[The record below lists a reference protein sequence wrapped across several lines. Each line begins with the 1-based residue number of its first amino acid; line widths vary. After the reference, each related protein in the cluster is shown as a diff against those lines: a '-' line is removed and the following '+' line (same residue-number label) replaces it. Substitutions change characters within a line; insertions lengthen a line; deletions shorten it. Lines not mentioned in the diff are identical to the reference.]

1 MTENHV
7 RVNQGSKS
15 DWKWTNKLLALF
27 QKLGIRYGVSTGS
40 CHWGAGKEFEEHI
53 KRFPE
58 NIIVIIGGMSLA
70 APGIASALDRNAK
83 KIGRIMMGIPL
94 DEAAHSAIEDLP
106 PGTPV
111 LTCGYNR
118 VNVEASII
126 NAGLAIANIIARY
139 DLDVRAKLQHWFEEM
154 GRKKQSVTDENLIDG
169 LLPDPKK

>member
-1 MTENHV
+1 MAENHV

-27 QKLGIRYGVSTGS
+27 RKLGVRYAVATGS

-58 NIIVIIGGMSLA
+58 DVIVIIGGMSLA

-83 KIGRIMMGIPL
+83 RSGRIIMGIPL

-126 NAGLAIANIIARY
+126 NAGLAIANIIARQ
-139 DLDVRAKLQHWFEEM
+139 DSIVRDKLQRWFEEM
-154 GRKKQSVTDENLIDG
+154 GKKKRSVADENLVDG
-169 LLPDPKK
+169 LLPEPEK